1 MPVTFFLKLKIKN
14 NVEWNLKFI
23 KLFSLLWRKANSF
36 QVQMD
41 LVSRPISAQNVSLLY
56 SYHITR
62 TW

>member
-1 MPVTFFLKLKIKN
+1 MKS
-14 NVEWNLKFI
+14 NVEWNQKFI

-41 LVSRPISAQNVSLLY
+41 PASQPISSQNVSLLY
-56 SYHITR
+56 SYHITQ